1 MSVTTANVPMITFP
15 RLVVVSNDAG
25 TIDDIGEPVFE
36 IVGAPHNGFIQA
48 PNHQLDER
56 PLVQRK
62 SLRQKRFRI
71 HVVNVANKLPCC
83 QDLQRR
89 PTPELNVP
97 RTGVGANAASD
108 R

>member
-1 MSVTTANVPMITFP
+1 MITFP

-36 IVGAPHNGFIQA
+36 IVGAPHNGFVQA

-71 HVVNVANKLPCC
+71 HVVNAANKLTCC
-83 QDLQRR
+83 QDVQRR
-89 PTPELNVP
+89 PNSTYLEPAQALT
-97 RTGVGANAASD
+97 RRATGE
-108 R
+108 